1 MRPIHLVP
9 LLTFLVHP
17 TLALDLNV
25 DDYPNGTSGFTAFYL
40 PANAYPRRRRF
51 PLTFSDQH
59 SIPLHDVYLGH
70 RLYRTDASMAFNSS
84 LWFFFS
90 SMKVDGAR
98 MEVGHDPP
106 QVPNLLCEHLEEYS
120 HHTCTFHASVR
131 NQTYV
136 VSLFSDTDITTVPY
150 SLYSDILINR
160 LHTIRLQWNHSVID
174 VHGPFS
180 LGRGEDVLLSNQ
192 IRHTYT
198 FHFAMSSP
206 PRVHVWKSPPLSIVI
221 RIALTIACCICLV
234 QCVGMIESSSRWP
247 YLWIGGAFL
256 WIQHPVR
263 AVWIVSIAL
272 GRWGIHYAMLEAL
285 WTFTMILGERN
296 SNICSVSISVVLFT
310 SAWIQPPW
318 IPRMYLT
325 VFVALHLYQYLD
337 GRLSTLVG
345 IPISPLV
352 LLILTWV
359 LSVSIHLRQSLSLRS
374 TESSE
379 FGGKTESQ
387 ELAVPFQPRRRYSRT
402 HRNGARPKVS
412 GRNSNV

>member
-1 MRPIHLVP
+1 
-9 LLTFLVHP
+9 
-17 TLALDLNV
+17 
-25 DDYPNGTSGFTAFYL
+25 
-40 PANAYPRRRRF
+40 
-51 PLTFSDQH
+51 
-59 SIPLHDVYLGH
+59 
-70 RLYRTDASMAFNSS
+70 
-84 LWFFFS
+84 
-90 SMKVDGAR
+90 
-98 MEVGHDPP
+98 
-106 QVPNLLCEHLEEYS
+106 
-120 HHTCTFHASVR
+120 
-131 NQTYV
+131 
-136 VSLFSDTDITTVPY
+136 
-150 SLYSDILINR
+150 
-160 LHTIRLQWNHSVID
+160 
-174 VHGPFS
+174 
-180 LGRGEDVLLSNQ
+180 
-192 IRHTYT
+192 
-198 FHFAMSSP
+198 
-206 PRVHVWKSPPLSIVI
+206 
-221 RIALTIACCICLV
+221 
-234 QCVGMIESSSRWP
+234 
-247 YLWIGGAFL
+247 
-256 WIQHPVR
+256 
-263 AVWIVSIAL
+263 VWIVSIAL

-296 SNICSVSISVVLFT
+296 SNICSVTISVVLFT